1 MFKKLFLTLSMILSG
16 TCLVLAQQ
24 SPKELGLQPN
34 TGNALQAQLEFL
46 ASDWT
51 TGRDA
56 GSAGEFMAGDYI
68 ASLFKIIGLQPGGDP
83 INRYRSRS
91 DSRQSSSTF
100 GNRSYFQNFNL
111 LETSTGDEQSAR
123 LIKQTSGG
131 FQSIDLEYQVDYSIS
146 SGLIPGTTEAPLV
159 FVGYGLSDV
168 KGGID
173 EYKKLDVNGKIIV
186 RLEGYPGWR
195 DPESKNFERY
205 RALAGRRSFQIN
217 RIKDSLA
224 LAKGAI
230 GVIEIQSNATD
241 NFSTPDNLPFRYN
254 QSNWEGEEP
263 FRPAGR
269 VRLSLPPT
277 EIPNILTQITLSKR
291 ILNTILSDAGIN
303 PDEYERQAATSK
315 PKLTGT
321 LNDYS
326 LHYTTTINSR
336 WIRVR
341 NIIGVLEGEDTENC
355 IVVGAH
361 YDHVGQVRGFIYNG
375 SDDNASG
382 TVGIISIARA
392 MAASG
397 VKPKTTVIFCAWT
410 SEEKGLL
417 GSAYYANNP
426 LIKNIRGYMN
436 YDMISRTDLDDPS
449 GMKCDFNYSS
459 GTPIFRELTEKHITE
474 YGLKLDMAYQS
485 SPRPSGGSDF
495 SNFSKKGIPIF
506 LIHGKFTPDYH
517 QYTDHADK
525 AVMPY
530 FTDIVRLG
538 YLNIFELANNQW

>member
-1 MFKKLFLTLSMILSG
+1 
-16 TCLVLAQQ
+16 
-24 SPKELGLQPN
+24 
-34 TGNALQAQLEFL
+34 
-46 ASDWT
+46 
-51 TGRDA
+51 
-56 GSAGEFMAGDYI
+56 
-68 ASLFKIIGLQPGGDP
+68 
-83 INRYRSRS
+83 
-91 DSRQSSSTF
+91 
-100 GNRSYFQNFNL
+100 
-111 LETSTGDEQSAR
+111 
-123 LIKQTSGG
+123 
-131 FQSIDLEYQVDYSIS
+131 
-146 SGLIPGTTEAPLV
+146 
-159 FVGYGLSDV
+159 
-168 KGGID
+168 
-173 EYKKLDVNGKIIV
+173 
-186 RLEGYPGWR
+186 
-195 DPESKNFERY
+195 
-205 RALAGRRSFQIN
+205 
-217 RIKDSLA
+217 
-224 LAKGAI
+224 
-230 GVIEIQSNATD
+230 
-241 NFSTPDNLPFRYN
+241 
-254 QSNWEGEEP
+254 
-263 FRPAGR
+263 
-269 VRLSLPPT
+269 
-277 EIPNILTQITLSKR
+277 
-291 ILNTILSDAGIN
+291 
-303 PDEYERQAATSK
+303 
-315 PKLTGT
+315 
-321 LNDYS
+321 
-326 LHYTTTINSR
+326 
-336 WIRVR
+336 
-341 NIIGVLEGEDTENC
+341 VLEGEDTENC

>member
-1 MFKKLFLTLSMILSG
+1 
-16 TCLVLAQQ
+16 
-24 SPKELGLQPN
+24 
-34 TGNALQAQLEFL
+34 
-46 ASDWT
+46 
-51 TGRDA
+51 
-56 GSAGEFMAGDYI
+56 
-68 ASLFKIIGLQPGGDP
+68 
-83 INRYRSRS
+83 
-91 DSRQSSSTF
+91 
-100 GNRSYFQNFNL
+100 
-111 LETSTGDEQSAR
+111 
-123 LIKQTSGG
+123 
-131 FQSIDLEYQVDYSIS
+131 
-146 SGLIPGTTEAPLV
+146 
-159 FVGYGLSDV
+159 
-168 KGGID
+168 
-173 EYKKLDVNGKIIV
+173 
-186 RLEGYPGWR
+186 
-195 DPESKNFERY
+195 
-205 RALAGRRSFQIN
+205 
-217 RIKDSLA
+217 
-224 LAKGAI
+224 
-230 GVIEIQSNATD
+230 
-241 NFSTPDNLPFRYN
+241 
-254 QSNWEGEEP
+254 
-263 FRPAGR
+263 
-269 VRLSLPPT
+269 
-277 EIPNILTQITLSKR
+277 
-291 ILNTILSDAGIN
+291 
-303 PDEYERQAATSK
+303 
-315 PKLTGT
+315 
-321 LNDYS
+321 
-326 LHYTTTINSR
+326 
-336 WIRVR
+336 
-341 NIIGVLEGEDTENC
+341 
-355 IVVGAH
+355 
-361 YDHVGQVRGFIYNG
+361 DHVGQVRGFIYNG